1 MPTMCFWSHWTFSH
15 WSWYFKTHARLDT
28 CSFADH
34 WNINKILNAEVL
46 AWICVQKNS
55 QSLASNLPQNQ
66 FQSNYTF
73 LKLNR
78 SAQIN
83 FAVCVVVKLNIHNI
97 CQKPTHSRVSVKH
110 YYIIAKLLSSYVYDL
125 ITDRSHFKD
134 QRDHFKLPKR
144 YDKQRTMSSPKTSIR
159 LQNNK
164 LSLKKNIRLKALI
177 PAENEEMN
185 FLYKSNLL
193 KGP

>member
-1 MPTMCFWSHWTFSH
+1 M
-15 WSWYFKTHARLDT
+15 
-28 CSFADH
+28 
-34 WNINKILNAEVL
+34 
-46 AWICVQKNS
+46 
-55 QSLASNLPQNQ
+55 
-66 FQSNYTF
+66 
-73 LKLNR
+73 
-78 SAQIN
+78 QIN

-97 CQKPTHSRVSVKH
+97 CQKPTHSRVSFKH

-134 QRDHFKLPKR
+134 QRHHFKLAKR

-185 FLYKSNLL
+185 FLYKNNLL